1 MGKDNASP
9 RSSPESPAAVPP
21 TVLHTP
27 VNVRSTSLAV
37 LALIAVMGLLLV
49 ARAVFIPITVAV
61 LASYALTPIVD
72 WLKDSV
78 KLPKAVGAGV
88 TLALILIGLGFGL
101 ESLQTQAVQILD
113 IVPHA
118 TQKFSMSLRRSALG
132 PPGAVEKIQK
142 AASEL
147 EKAARPQR
155 QQPALPR
162 SRRRELTPE
171 GPLRRRPL
179 TSGTTL

>member
-1 MGKDNASP
+1 MAKDNESP
-9 RSSPESPAAVPP
+9 RSSFESPAALPP
-21 TVLHTP
+21 TVLQTH

-171 GPLRRRPL
+171 GRLRHRPL

>member
-1 MGKDNASP
+1 
-9 RSSPESPAAVPP
+9 
-21 TVLHTP
+21 
-27 VNVRSTSLAV
+27 
-37 LALIAVMGLLLV
+37 MGLLLV

-171 GPLRRRPL
+171 GRLRHRPL

>member
-1 MGKDNASP
+1 ML
-9 RSSPESPAAVPP
+9 SSPS
-21 TVLHTP
+21 
-27 VNVRSTSLAV
+27 SQY
-37 LALIAVMGLLLV
+37 MGLLLV

-101 ESLQTQAVQILD
+101 ESLQPQAVQILD
-113 IVPHA
+113 IVPRA
-118 TQKFSMSLRRSALG
+118 TQKFSMALRRSALG

-147 EKAARPQR
+147 EKAAAAAATTSSA
-155 QQPALPR
+155 PALTAPR
-162 SRRRELTPE
+162 ADAGS
-171 GPLRRRPL
+171 PLRHRPL